1 MFIQSVSFCSKGQN
15 VATRWVGSSG
25 KGHSPRRLA
34 IATTTAR
41 QVVDRLAGQEI
52 RCVLAESC
60 TCGLIAARLGGV
72 PGVSQWL
79 VGSLVSYRLDA
90 KQRWLGVP
98 SKWLAPS
105 GPGAVSQPVAEA
117 MAEGALRRAPEAHLS
132 LAITGH
138 LGPGAP
144 LQEDGLVWIAVARRG
159 DFSGARTSGP
169 VEVCWSGRFRLQ
181 SEAPRSPRD
190 GRRRMG
196 RQREA
201 ADLALAMLSW
211 GLEVS
216 V

>member
-1 MFIQSVSFCSKGQN
+1 M
-15 VATRWVGSSG
+15 RWVGISG
-25 KGHSPRRLA
+25 KGHSPRRLPLSS
-34 IATTTAR
+34 TTAR
-41 QVVDRLAGQEI
+41 RVVDRLAGQEI

-60 TCGLIAARLGGV
+60 TCGLIAAKLGGV

-98 SKWLAPS
+98 SKWLDPS

-117 MAEGALRRAPEAHLS
+117 MAEGALRCAPEAQVS

-144 LQEDGLVWIAVARRG
+144 LQQDGLVWIAVAWRG
-159 DFSGARTSGP
+159 DRSGTQPLRRT
-169 VEVCWSGRFRLQ
+169 EVGWSGRFRLQ
-181 SEAPRSPRD
+181 SEAPRSLSD
-190 GRRRMG
+190 GRKRVG
-196 RQREA
+196 RQKEA
-201 ADLALAMLSW
+201 AELALAMLEW
-211 GLEVS
+211 WLEFS

>member
-1 MFIQSVSFCSKGQN
+1 MT
-15 VATRWVGSSG
+15 TRWVGSSG
-25 KGHSPRRLA
+25 KGHSPRRL
-34 IATTTAR
+34 TLSSKTAR
-41 QVVDRLAGQEI
+41 QVVERLAGQDI

-98 SKWLAPS
+98 SKWLEPS

-117 MAEGALRRAPEAHLS
+117 MAEGALRCAPEAQVS

-144 LQEDGLVWIAVARRG
+144 LQEDGMVWIAVARRG
-159 DFSGARTSGP
+159 GRSGARMLGRM
-169 VEVCWSGRFRLQ
+169 EVCWSGRFRLQ
-181 SEAPRSPRD
+181 SEAPRSLRD
-190 GRRRMG
+190 SRRRIG
-196 RQREA
+196 RQKEA
-201 ADLALAMLSW
+201 AELALAV
-211 GLEVS
+211 LEWWLEFS

>member
-1 MFIQSVSFCSKGQN
+1 MS
-15 VATRWVGSSG
+15 TRWIGSSG
-25 KGHSPRRLA
+25 KGHSPRRLSLSA
-34 IATTTAR
+34 TTAR
-41 QVVDRLAGQEI
+41 RVVDRLAGQKI

-60 TCGLIAARLGGV
+60 TCGLIAAKLGGV

-98 SKWLAPS
+98 SKWLEPS

-117 MAEGALRRAPEAHLS
+117 MAKGALRCAPEARLS

-144 LQEDGLVWIAVARRG
+144 FQQDGLVWIAMAWRR
-159 DFSGARTSGP
+159 DRLGARLLDRT
-169 VEVCWSGRFRLQ
+169 EVNWSGRFRLQ
-181 SEAPRSPRD
+181 SELPRSLRD
-190 GRRRMG
+190 GRRRIG
-196 RQREA
+196 RQKEA
-201 ADLALAMLSW
+201 AELALAMLEW
-211 GLEVS
+211 GLQFS